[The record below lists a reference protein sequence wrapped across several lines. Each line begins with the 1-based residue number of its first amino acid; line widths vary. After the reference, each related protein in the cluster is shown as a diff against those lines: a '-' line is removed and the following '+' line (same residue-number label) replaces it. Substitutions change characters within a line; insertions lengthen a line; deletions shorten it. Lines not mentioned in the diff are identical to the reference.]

1 MLYRIYQKWKQLHWL
16 PYVLVAL
23 LLSLLA
29 AVPIAAIYEL
39 TGIEEI
45 GEPNLLQQDAVEQIL
60 GGVIMIPLPET
71 WLNQHLPIWCI
82 QKLTGKRSYYL
93 CLVLPAIIFAA
104 MHVGYSLWYGILV
117 LPMGLLLGEAY
128 LVFQQR
134 GESPF
139 RVTFTLHALRI
150 LLAFV
155 AGMVE
160 P

>member
-1 MLYRIYQKWKQLHWL
+1 M
-16 PYVLVAL
+16 VVAL

-39 TGIEEI
+39 TGIEKI
-45 GEPNLLQQDAVEQIL
+45 GEPKLLQQAGVEQIL
-60 GGVIMIPLPET
+60 VGVIIAPLFET

-104 MHVGYSLWYGILV
+104 MRVGYSLWIGILV
-117 LPMGLLLGEAY
+117 LTLGLLLGEAY